1 MTENTAPAGNAIS
14 VSIRQKSSASY
25 DPSYD
30 GWPIPYGHWQSAYA
44 YENHER
50 SCGDVYEVGMYVSL
64 NYFFTLPEF
73 PSRPRVT
80 IPVAGERDGKG
91 KKIVPG
97 KKFPKKIIFIPR
109 TSNICALRART
120 GLQFRSKSTPSPRA
134 RNANFAHKIY

>member
-50 SCGDVYEVGMYVSL
+50 SCGDVYVVEMYVSF
-64 NYFFTLPEF
+64 NDF
-73 PSRPRVT
+73 
-80 IPVAGERDGKG
+80 
-91 KKIVPG
+91 
-97 KKFPKKIIFIPR
+97 
-109 TSNICALRART
+109 C
-120 GLQFRSKSTPSPRA
+120 GLASPRQ
-134 RNANFAHKIY
+134 